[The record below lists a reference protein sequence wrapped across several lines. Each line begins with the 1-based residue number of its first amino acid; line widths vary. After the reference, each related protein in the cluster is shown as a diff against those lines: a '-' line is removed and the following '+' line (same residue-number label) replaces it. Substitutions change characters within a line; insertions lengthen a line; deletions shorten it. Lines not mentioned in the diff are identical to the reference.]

1 MANLV
6 AAIPSLISLGK
17 SIASAVTCN
26 WFPESSIMRF
36 KLGESGFNTE
46 RFTLIRAKT
55 ALNITAMKWVIT
67 VAGAPYDSQSQLPDG
82 LKETLVMLNLVRHE
96 EGSPMGDINMDLY
109 RPDQSSQSSSTIYS
123 KKKDVLGGKM
133 FHLYGWK
140 DRQTYEFGF
149 KNSAYP
155 GPVHLTEGDSV
166 MLVTKSSDN
175 FDNPSQTFP
184 GVKAR
189 VTGTI
194 TYRLLEKSKRG
205 TGVDE
210 NDDAFV

>member
-1 MANLV
+1 MASLLG
-6 AAIPSLISLGK
+6 AIPDVISLGK

-36 KLGESGFNTE
+36 YFGSDGYNTE
-46 RFTLIRAKT
+46 RYTLIQAKT

-67 VAGAPYDSQSQLPDG
+67 VAGAPYDSNSGLPEG
-82 LKETLVMLNLVRHE
+82 LKETLLMLNLVRHE
-96 EGSPMGDINMDLY
+96 EGSPMGDIDLDLY
-109 RPDQSSQSSSTIYS
+109 DPQNSKQSSSTIYS
-123 KKKDVLGGKM
+123 KKKDVIGGKM

-140 DRQTYEFGF
+140 DRQYYEFGF

-155 GPVHLTEGDSV
+155 GPVHLTENDSV
-166 MLVTKSSDN
+166 MLVGKATDN
-175 FDNPSQTFP
+175 FLEPSKTFP

-189 VTGTI
+189 VTGSI
-194 TYRLLEKSKRG
+194 TYRLEERRQRG

-210 NDDAFV
+210 NSDKYV